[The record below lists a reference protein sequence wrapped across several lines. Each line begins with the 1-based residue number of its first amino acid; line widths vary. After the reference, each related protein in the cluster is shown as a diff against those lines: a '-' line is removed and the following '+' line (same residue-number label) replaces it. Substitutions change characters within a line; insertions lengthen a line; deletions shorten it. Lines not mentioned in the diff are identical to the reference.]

1 MKKITKL
8 KNYREYLDN
17 QYDDMKSLLNKSRM
31 LMEQEEI
38 DIEDVDIKD
47 VEKEREEKAREY
59 KVSGGVIV
67 MHGSDDESLDLT
79 DDEKTTYQETMDDF
93 IEQVSDLVDYL
104 PLNVYENNVDW
115 GGRLVKFDT
124 EFFFSLG
131 ESNGVFITSKMAKV
145 DQEFTETLEK
155 LKSYYQIFSAKWSK
169 VLANRKT
176 TEMDKEDEPANE
188 L

>member
-1 MKKITKL
+1 MKRITKL
-8 KNYREYLDN
+8 KNYRTYLDN
-17 QYDDMKSLLNKSRM
+17 QYDDMKDMLNKSRR
-31 LMEQEEI
+31 LM
-38 DIEDVDIKD
+38 
-47 VEKEREEKAREY
+47 EREEEVDIIGVEREREEEKSEEY
-59 KVSGGVIV
+59 TVSGGIII
-67 MHGSDDESLDLT
+67 MHGTDDESLDLT

-145 DQEFTETLEK
+145 DQEFTETLDK

-169 VLANRKT
+169 VLANRKS
-176 TEMDKEDEPANE
+176 TETDKEDEPANE

>member
-38 DIEDVDIKD
+38 DIEDIDIED
-47 VEKEREEKAREY
+47 VEKEREEKSREY

-93 IEQVSDLVDYL
+93 IEQVSYLVDYL
-104 PLNVYENNVDW
+104 HFLYYGHLLP
-115 GGRLVKFDT
+115 KF
-124 EFFFSLG
+124 L
-131 ESNGVFITSKMAKV
+131 
-145 DQEFTETLEK
+145 
-155 LKSYYQIFSAKWSK
+155 
-169 VLANRKT
+169 
-176 TEMDKEDEPANE
+176 
-188 L
+188 

>member
-1 MKKITKL
+1 MKKITNI
-8 KNYREYLDN
+8 KNYTEYLDN

-31 LMEQEEI
+31 LTEQQEE
-38 DIEDVDIKD
+38 EEVDILD
-47 VEKEREEKAREY
+47 IEKEREDEKEKKY

-79 DDEKTTYQETMDDF
+79 GDEKTAYQETMDDF

-131 ESNGVFITSKMAKV
+131 ESNGVYITSKMAKV
-145 DQEFTETLEK
+145 DEEFTETLEK
-155 LKSYYQIFSAKWSK
+155 LKSYYNIFSAKWSK

-176 TEMDKEDEPANE
+176 TETDNEDTPANE

>member
-1 MKKITKL
+1 MKRMTKL

-31 LMEQEEI
+31 LTEQEEEVDI
-38 DIEDVDIKD
+38 VDIEN
-47 VEKEREEKAREY
+47 EREREKSKQY

-67 MHGSDDESLDLT
+67 MHGSDNESLDLT

-145 DQEFTETLEK
+145 DQEFTDTLEK

-176 TEMDKEDEPANE
+176 TEMDKGEEPANQ

>member
-31 LMEQEEI
+31 LIEQEEEVDI
-38 DIEDVDIKD
+38 VDIEN
-47 VEKEREEKAREY
+47 EREREKSKQY

-67 MHGSDDESLDLT
+67 MHGSDNESLDLT

-176 TEMDKEDEPANE
+176 TEMDKGEEPANQ

>member
-1 MKKITKL
+1 MKRIVKL

-31 LMEQEEI
+31 LVEREEEV
-38 DIEDVDIKD
+38 DIEDI
-47 VEKEREEKAREY
+47 ENEREREKSEEY
-59 KVSGGVIV
+59 TVSGGIII
-67 MHGSDDESLDLT
+67 MHGGDDDSLTLT

-131 ESNGVFITSKMAKV
+131 ESNGVFISSKMAKV
-145 DQEFTETLEK
+145 DTDFTDTLEK

-176 TEMDKEDEPANE
+176 TETEKEEEPANKF
-188 L
+188 